1 MTLESLLDTLT
12 TAVHH
17 TTIIKHNLNHIS
29 KELVSMKADITTM
42 IVTAKDNVK
51 ARVKQLEE
59 EQKKADANV
68 LKHKGECFSDVDPAL
83 RKFLSDSPA
92 CHILAQTQDK
102 TRQMSAAVTDA
113 QKNF

>member
-42 IVTAKDNVK
+42 IVTAKDNVR
-51 ARVKQLEE
+51 ARVKQL
-59 EQKKADANV
+59 
-68 LKHKGECFSDVDPAL
+68 
-83 RKFLSDSPA
+83 
-92 CHILAQTQDK
+92 
-102 TRQMSAAVTDA
+102 
-113 QKNF
+113 